1 MLLSIF
7 LIIFRKVNLLLEKLE
22 QWRRKWVDVSTF
34 WSELQIG
41 LSESRKPCLNLCS
54 RRWLRPN
61 LSLVSNLISLRLWHL
76 KTLFPEGSINL
87 KSFFLK
93 ILWVAYILVQLVP
106 FNNYRREKQM
116 LEKIMFYF
124 ELRNIISISYV
135 VWSHGSRD
143 NIE

>member
-61 LSLVSNLISLRLWHL
+61 LSLVSNLIYLRLWHL

-124 ELRNIISISYV
+124 ELRNIISISCV